1 MKYRITHKNI
11 FQYESL
17 VEQSLNTIRLK
28 PRNNETQRLLSYD
41 LNITP
46 ASMTKDYVDI
56 WLNNISSFFI
66 AEQHWEL
73 IIESTS
79 VVSVQKAPYVF
90 QVQYSEEM
98 KNIFHSQMFKEHYLP
113 YLSIS
118 SFTSLTDAQLYEIKQ
133 HIGPQSDDNPVKLA
147 IDIMAYLHQVIR
159 YDPFAT
165 NVTTTAREAF
175 DLKAGVCQD
184 FTHIMLGI
192 LRHFGVPSRYISGY
206 LYVGEGDS
214 LIGDTATHAWVEIM
228 IPGIGWV
235 GLDPTNN
242 VEVLDHHIIICV
254 GRDYRDVSPVEG
266 VYQGGTHTLDVIVD
280 VQKLLHL

>member
-1 MKYRITHKNI
+1 MKYRITHQNI
-11 FQYESL
+11 FRYETE

-28 PRNNETQRLLSYD
+28 PRNNERQRLISYEVKINPISLTRD
-41 LNITP
+41 NF
-46 ASMTKDYVDI
+46 DI
-56 WLNNISSFFI
+56 WRNAVSTFFI
-66 AEQHWEL
+66 AGKHTEL
-73 IIESTS
+73 EVTTYSL
-79 VVSVQKAPYVF
+79 VSVQRAPYIY
-90 QVQYSEEM
+90 QIQYSDEM
-98 KNIFHSQMFKEHYLP
+98 KNIFHSQMFKEHYLA
-113 YLSIS
+113 YLSVS
-118 SFTSLTDAQLYEIKQ
+118 SFTSLTDYQLAEIKK

-147 IDIMAYLHQVIR
+147 IDIMAYLNYAIR
-159 YDPFAT
+159 YDPYAT
-165 NVTTTAREAF
+165 NVHTTAREAF

-184 FTHIMLGI
+184 YTHIMLAI

-206 LYVGEGDS
+206 LYAGEGDT

-228 IPGIGWV
+228 VPGIGWV

-242 VEVLDHHIIICV
+242 VEVLDHHIIISV

>member
-28 PRNNETQRLLSYD
+28 PRNNECQRLLSYD

-46 ASMTKDYVDI
+46 ASMTKEYVDI
-56 WLNNISSFFI
+56 WRNNIGSFFI
-66 AEQHWEL
+66 AEKHWEL

-90 QVQYSEEM
+90 QIQYSDEM
-98 KNIFHSQMFKEHYLP
+98 KNIFHSQMFKEHYLA
-113 YLSIS
+113 YLSVS
-118 SFTSLTDAQLYEIKQ
+118 SFTSLTDYQLDEIKK

-147 IDIMAYLHQVIR
+147 IDIMAYLNYAIR
-159 YDPFAT
+159 YDPYAT
-165 NVTTTAREAF
+165 NVHTTAREAF

-184 FTHIMLGI
+184 YTHIMLAI

-206 LYVGEGDS
+206 LYAGEGDT

-228 IPGIGWV
+228 VPGIGWV

-242 VEVLDHHIIICV
+242 VEVLDHHIIISV